1 MVFTQEMQLLTYYPK
16 MKKWSAIPVRS
27 PNKQGYRAALTW
39 ENAVYL
45 IGEFHTFDIETGVLI
60 FIINSFLGGIALLIA
75 VNI

>member
-45 IGEFHTFDIETGVLI
+45 IGEFHMFDIETVA
-60 FIINSFLGGIALLIA
+60 F
-75 VNI
+75 